1 LKKYN
6 FINASR
12 KYDLKEL
19 CIKSNKYRCKWS
31 SIETN
36 CKSMVLFEHDLL

>member
-1 LKKYN
+1 MIFLKKNY

-19 CIKSNKYRCKWS
+19 YNKSNKYRCKW
-31 SIETN
+31 
-36 CKSMVLFEHDLL
+36 K

>member
-1 LKKYN
+1 MIFFFEKNN

-19 CIKSNKYRCKWS
+19 CNKSNKYRCKR
-31 SIETN
+31 
-36 CKSMVLFEHDLL
+36 KYL